1 MESPVLG
8 CQRLEETNIQMRNGN
23 ANLVPSNV
31 VIYPKGLWRDGE
43 SICRQSSATRKKSL
57 NLRAQ
62 LHPHCN
68 RWEKKKGTMG

>member
-8 CQRLEETNIQMRNGN
+8 CQRFEETNIQMRNGN